1 MLSTGSRLDKE
12 SSTAAYL
19 PPYVDGLAACKY
31 LFQNVLHV
39 SVTCDR
45 CHFRLSGL
53 VWAQKVC
60 ELKSVSL
67 EANSVLTY
75 EYSFYSFKDCCMH
88 PNVWST

>member
-45 CHFRLSGL
+45 CRFRLSGFSMGT
-53 VWAQKVC
+53 
-60 ELKSVSL
+60 KSV
-67 EANSVLTY
+67 
-75 EYSFYSFKDCCMH
+75 
-88 PNVWST
+88 